1 MCDAVTASVVMGV
14 MSAGLQIMQQQAA
27 TRAENARIDFQNM
40 QAEQE
45 YEYAVL
51 QTDVNRTGEE
61 QQRQLQEDLI
71 AQNEYLANEAYES
84 DIAQLNLQLMQEDK
98 AAGQAKRGAA
108 LEAMEAKG
116 EILAAGRFGNS
127 IQNLIADARREQAVF
142 DYATSQNLAFV
153 GKQIQEQKRGAGV
166 ERASR
171 IASQQPYL
179 ERTYLDPLKPMKRGH
194 VKGPGMLGVLSA
206 GVSGASVGLNTYSA
220 GAAGGENSLWS
231 RWGWNKA

>member
-1 MCDAVTASVVMGV
+1 

-27 TRAENARIDFQNM
+27 TRAQNAQIDFENM
-40 QAEQE
+40 QAQQQ
-45 YEYAVL
+45 YEYSVL
-51 QTDVNRTGEE
+51 QTDANRTGEE
-61 QQRQLQEDLI
+61 QQRQMQEDLM

-84 DIAQLNLQLMQEDK
+84 DIAQLNLQLMQEQE

-142 DYATSQNLAFV
+142 DYATSQNLAFT
-153 GKQIQEQKRGAGV
+153 GKQIQEQKRGSGI

-194 VKGPGMLGVLSA
+194 VRGPGFVGLLSA
-206 GVSGASVGLNTYSA
+206 GLGGATTGLSTASSIKDA
-220 GAAGGENSLWS
+220 GFKFEGGKYV
-231 RWGWNKA
+231 RG

>member
-1 MCDAVTASVVMGV
+1 MGV
-14 MSAGLQIMQQQAA
+14 MSAGLSIMQQQAA
-27 TRAENARIDFQNM
+27 VRAENARIDFENM
-40 QAEQE
+40 QAEQQ
-45 YEYAVL
+45 YDYAVL
-51 QTDVNRTGEE
+51 QTDANRTGEA
-61 QQRQLQEDLI
+61 QQKQMQEDLI

-84 DIAQLNLQLMQEDK
+84 DIAQLNLQLMQEQE

-142 DYATSQNLAFV
+142 DYATSQNLAFT

-179 ERTYLDPLKPMKRGH
+179 ERTYLDPLKPMMRPK
-194 VKGPGMLGVLSA
+194 VSGPGFVGILSA
-206 GVSGASVGLNTYSA
+206 ALGGATTGLNTASSINQA
-220 GAAGGENSLWS
+220 GFKYTKGSGYT
-231 RWGWNKA
+231 RVK

>member
-1 MCDAVTASVVMGV
+1 

-27 TRAENARIDFQNM
+27 TRAQNAQIDFENM
-40 QAEQE
+40 QAEQQ

-51 QTDVNRTGEE
+51 QTDANRTGEE
-61 QQRQLQEDLI
+61 QQRQMQEDLM
-71 AQNEYLANEAYES
+71 AQNEYLANEAYEN
-84 DIAQLNLQLMQEDK
+84 DIAQLNLRLMQEDK

-127 IQNLIADARREQAVF
+127 IQNLIADAKREQAVF

-179 ERTYLDPLKPMKRGH
+179 ERTFLDPLQPMMRGH
-194 VKGPGMLGVLSA
+194 VKGPGFAGILSA
-206 GVSGASVGLNTYSA
+206 GLGGATAGLNTASA
-220 GAAGGENSLWS
+220 INQAGFKYTKAGGYT
-231 RWGWNKA
+231 RV

>member
-1 MCDAVTASVVMGV
+1 MCEPVSIIMGV
-14 MSAGLQIMQQQAA
+14 MSAGLSIMQQQAA
-27 TRAENARIDFQNM
+27 TRAQNAQIDFENM
-40 QAEQE
+40 QAEQQ

-51 QTDVNRTGEE
+51 QTDANRTGEE

-84 DIAQLNLQLMQEDK
+84 DIAQLNLQLMQEQE

-142 DYATSQNLAFV
+142 DYATSQNLAFT
-153 GKQIQEQKRGAGV
+153 GKQIQEQKRGSGI

-194 VKGPGMLGVLSA
+194 VRGPGFVGLLSA
-206 GVSGASVGLNTYSA
+206 GLGGATTGLSSA
-220 GAAGGENSLWS
+220 SSIKDAGFKWEGGKYVRGA
-231 RWGWNKA
+231 

>member
-14 MSAGLQIMQQQAA
+14 MSAGLQIMQGQAA
-27 TRAENARIDFQNM
+27 TRAQNAQIDFQNM

-45 YEYAVL
+45 YQYSVL
-51 QTDVNRTGEE
+51 QTDANRTGEE
-61 QQRQLQEDLI
+61 QQRQLQEDLM

-84 DIAQLNLQLMQEDK
+84 DIAQLNLQLMQEQE

-127 IQNLIADARREQAVF
+127 IQNLIADARREQAIF
-142 DYATSQNLAFV
+142 DYATSQNLAFT

-179 ERTYLDPLKPMKRGH
+179 ERTYLDPLNPMKRAH

-220 GAAGGENSLWS
+220 GAAGGEKSLWS
-231 RWGWNKA
+231 RWGW